1 MGLFD
6 TFRSAL
12 RSPSRAAAER
22 DYLNQSVS
30 RADLGR
36 RMAEIDRGL
45 FRHLPGGR

>member
-6 TFRSAL
+6 TIRTAL
-12 RSPSRAAAER
+12 RAPTRAAAER

-36 RMAEIDRGL
+36 RMGESDGGL
-45 FRHLPGGR
+45 FRHLPRGR

>member
-12 RSPSRAAAER
+12 RTPTRDAAER

-36 RMAEIDRGL
+36 RMGEIERGL
-45 FRHLPGGR
+45 FRHLPRGR